1 MLRARS
7 KYYTTDARCPPPS
20 LPFHVYPPSFQ
31 MNDASVLFELPT
43 GSGRIVYL
51 GYEYQEAD
59 IGWVHALIAATMY
72 PDFVKH

>member
-1 MLRARS
+1 MEREGVS
-7 KYYTTDARCPPPS
+7 
-20 LPFHVYPPSFQ
+20 PPSFPSCYTFAVVLFVQ

-72 PDFVKH
+72 PDFIKH